1 MNTNDV
7 VKFLN
12 QDATDEQFAEVFAL
26 LELSMNGRRVPQIY
40 DTEQVI
46 CNMNVDSVCNR
57 LRNILKEI
65 QENVEDRV
73 LDEVLGKE

>member
-1 MNTNDV
+1 M
-7 VKFLN
+7 KSMYEIAEFLN
-12 QDATDEQFAEVFAL
+12 KDATDEQFAEVFAL

-57 LRNILKEI
+57 LRDILKEI
-65 QENVEDRV
+65 QSNVREEIR
-73 LDEVLGKE
+73 K